1 MCAYLNAK
9 GHADGCITNDGDVFL
24 YGAHTVYRNFAMN
37 AKVMSLIVF
46 LPSL

>member
-9 GHADGCITNDGDVFL
+9 GHVDGCITNDGDVFL
-24 YGAHTVYRNFAMN
+24 YGAQTVYRNFAMN